1 MKTKTRHQDKVNIVT
16 LGCAKNLVDSE
27 VILTQLRGNDI
38 QAVHEQDEGAN
49 VVIIN
54 TCGFIDAAKQE
65 SIDTILQYA
74 AAKEAGRIDKLYVTG
89 CLSER
94 YKADLQQ
101 EIPAVDAFFGTR
113 EVPALLSRFKA
124 DYRHELLGERLSV
137 TGHYAHLKISEGCDR
152 PCAFCAI
159 PLMRGKHIS
168 RPLEEL
174 VAEARGLVAKAVKE
188 LLIIAQD
195 TTYYGLDIYGE
206 RRLAHLLQELS
217 AIDGLEWLRLHYAF
231 PAGFPE
237 DVLEVMATN
246 PKICNYLDI
255 PLQHGSSRVLQA
267 MRRGIDRPRTEKLLN
282 RIRAQVPG
290 IALRTTMLV
299 GYPGETEEDFNE
311 LLDFVRQSRF
321 DRLGVFTYSH
331 EENTH
336 AYQLPDDVP
345 QEVKEERADRL
356 MAVQEEISLDLN
368 RQKIGQRYRVMVD
381 RLEGG
386 TYFARTEFDSPEVD
400 NEVLIPAT
408 AGHLRL
414 GDFITVEITD
424 ADAFDLTA
432 KPI

>member
-1 MKTKTRHQDKVNIVT
+1 
-16 LGCAKNLVDSE
+16 
-27 VILTQLRGNDI
+27 
-38 QAVHEQDEGAN
+38 
-49 VVIIN
+49 
-54 TCGFIDAAKQE
+54 
-65 SIDTILQYA
+65 
-74 AAKEAGRIDKLYVTG
+74 
-89 CLSER
+89 
-94 YKADLQQ
+94 
-101 EIPAVDAFFGTR
+101 
-113 EVPALLSRFKA
+113 
-124 DYRHELLGERLSV
+124 
-137 TGHYAHLKISEGCDR
+137 
-152 PCAFCAI
+152 
-159 PLMRGKHIS
+159 MRGQHVS

-174 VAEARGLVAKAVKE
+174 LAEARGLVAKGAKE

-195 TTYYGLDIYGE
+195 TTYYGLDLYGE
-206 RRLAHLLQELS
+206 RRLAHLLQQLS

-237 DVLEVMATN
+237 DLLEVMAAN

-267 MRRGIDRPRTEKLLN
+267 MRRGIDRPRTEKLLS
-282 RIRAQVPG
+282 RIRARVPG

-356 MAVQEEISLDLN
+356 MAVQEEISLQLN
-368 RQKIGQRYRVMVD
+368 RQKIGQRYRVIVD

-400 NEVLIPAT
+400 NEVLIPAA

-414 GDFITVEITD
+414 GDFVTVEITD

-432 KPI
+432 KPL

>member
-74 AAKEAGRIDKLYVTG
+74 AAKEAGRINKLYVTG

-94 YKADLQQ
+94 YKDDLQQ

-124 DYRHELLGERLSV
+124 DYRHELLGERLSL

-159 PLMRGKHIS
+159 PLMRGQHVS

-174 VAEARGLVAKAVKE
+174 LAEARGLVAKGAKE

-195 TTYYGLDIYGE
+195 TTYYGLDLYGE
-206 RRLAHLLQELS
+206 RRLAHLLQQLS

-237 DVLEVMATN
+237 DLLEVMAAN

-267 MRRGIDRPRTEKLLN
+267 MRRGIDRPRTEKLLS
-282 RIRAQVPG
+282 RIRARVPG

-356 MAVQEEISLDLN
+356 MAVQEEISLQLN
-368 RQKIGQRYRVMVD
+368 RQKIGQRYRVIVD

-400 NEVLIPAT
+400 NEVLIPAAT
-408 AGHLRL
+408 GHLRL
-414 GDFITVEITD
+414 GDFVTVEITD

-432 KPI
+432 KPL